1 MEIRRAVPADALDIA
16 GIHVSAWRAA
26 YRTLIADEVLA
37 SLSVASR
44 QERWRRILSTPD
56 SNSRVWVAVDG
67 GLVVGFASTAPTVDE
82 DATPGT
88 AELYT
93 LYLDPSWVGQGVGFG
108 LLDHAVT
115 DLGARGF
122 ALVTLWVMAGNRHA
136 REFFERAGWAADG
149 REQTDEL
156 GPQVRYARSLA

>member
-1 MEIRRAVPADALDIA
+1 MEVRRAVPPDALAIA

-26 YRTLIADEVLA
+26 YRTLMPDDILD

-44 QERWRRILSTPD
+44 EARWRRILGTPD

-67 GLVVGFASTAPTVDE
+67 DLVVGFASTAPTVDE
-82 DATPGT
+82 DASPGT

-93 LYLDPSWVGQGVGFG
+93 LYLDPSWIGQGVGSL

-122 ALVTLWVMAGNRHA
+122 ALVTLWVLAENRRA
-136 REFFERAGWAADG
+136 RDFYARAGWAPDG
-149 REQTDEL
+149 GQQTDEM